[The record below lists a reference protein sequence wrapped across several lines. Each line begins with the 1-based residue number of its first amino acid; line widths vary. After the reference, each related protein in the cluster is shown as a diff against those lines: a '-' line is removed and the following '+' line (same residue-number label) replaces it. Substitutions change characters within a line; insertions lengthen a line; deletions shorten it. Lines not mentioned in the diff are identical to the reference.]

1 MQSTQLL
8 ELILH
13 EVHISLVQAQVFPAS
28 IDCPG
33 KHLIQKV
40 ADPEQL
46 RQLGLH
52 GRHESPE
59 IKYPVSH
66 YEQTVFP
73 PWLKHSEHPI

>member
-40 ADPEQL
+40 ADP
-46 RQLGLH
+46 
-52 GRHESPE
+52 
-59 IKYPVSH
+59 
-66 YEQTVFP
+66 
-73 PWLKHSEHPI
+73 